1 MRNITA
7 DDFSDKTGT
16 SYDVVLEN
24 GTVPLTLKEFAPL
37 TGSPRE
43 GGAFRLLFVGP
54 VDPVLPQ
61 ATLPFRQGDDEI
73 DIFIVPIARDQAGT
87 QYEAIFF

>member
-16 SYDVVLEN
+16 SYDDVLEN
-24 GTVPLTLKEFAPL
+24 GSVPLTLQEFSPL
-37 TGSPRE
+37 QGSPRE
-43 GGAFRLLFVGP
+43 GGAFKLLFVGP
-54 VDPVLPQ
+54 VDPALPQ
-61 ATLPFRQGDDEI
+61 ATFTFRQGEDEI
-73 DIFIVPIARDQAGT
+73 EIFIVPIARDQAGT

>member
-24 GTVPLTLKEFAPL
+24 GTVPLTLQEFAPL

-43 GGAFRLLFVGP
+43 GGAFRLLFLGP

-61 ATLPFRQGDDEI
+61 ATLPFRQGDEVI
-73 DIFIVPIARDQAGT
+73 DIFIVPVERDQNGT